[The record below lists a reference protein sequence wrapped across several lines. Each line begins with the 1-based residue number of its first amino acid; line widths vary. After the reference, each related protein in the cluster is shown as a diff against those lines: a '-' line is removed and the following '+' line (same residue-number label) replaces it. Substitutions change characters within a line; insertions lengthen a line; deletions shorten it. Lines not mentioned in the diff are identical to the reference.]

1 MPSQKRR
8 LPVDPDAIVFERH
21 SELVRIAAA
30 LADYIYFDRVDDYRR
45 EVEFLNRTLTRAEV
59 GFVLGYIACANAP
72 PDEVPD
78 GLVAAVA
85 S

>member
-21 SELVRIAAA
+21 SELVRAAIE
-30 LADYIYFDRVDDYRR
+30 LADYIYYGDIENYRIC
-45 EVEFLNRTLTRAEV
+45 VEMLNKQLSRAEV